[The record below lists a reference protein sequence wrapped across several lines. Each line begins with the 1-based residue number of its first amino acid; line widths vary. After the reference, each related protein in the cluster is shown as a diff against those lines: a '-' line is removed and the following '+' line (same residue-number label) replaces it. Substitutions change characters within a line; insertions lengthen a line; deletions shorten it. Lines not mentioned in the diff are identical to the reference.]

1 MTVFANLQVR
11 PATAVDASQ
20 FVDLMN
26 MQYARRKTPA
36 YFHWQYMQPFE
47 PTVLMCAF
55 EDGQM
60 CGMFGLKD
68 RRLDNGL
75 RVGQAVDMLITP
87 TWRRRGL
94 FSTLAGQAIEFFDGA
109 FDLLC
114 VFANPAGRDAVKS
127 LGWQHV
133 GTIRSLY
140 LDGTGPVRGGVMADR
155 LEQYPRRRFRRTDQY
170 RQWRFHKHP
179 DYSYTAVESGGS
191 VAWAKIFID
200 PVTHRKY
207 GDIVDILY
215 PSHSPGAICNS
226 LFSVCEELLARGV
239 EGITTWG
246 MPGTV
251 VRSAAES
258 VGFQETDQER
268 HFCVKALDPAHEYLT
283 DLTYWDLVQAD
294 SEIY

>member
-1 MTVFANLQVR
+1 MTVSANLQVR
-11 PATAVDASQ
+11 PATAADACQ

-26 MQYARRKTPA
+26 MHYARRKTPA

-55 EDGQM
+55 DGEQM

-75 RVGQAVDMLITP
+75 RVGQAIDMLIAP

-94 FSTLAGQAIEFFDGA
+94 FSTLAGQAIEFFDGS

-127 LGWQHV
+127 LGWRHA
-133 GTIRSLY
+133 GTIRNLY
-140 LDGTGPVRGGVMADR
+140 LDGTGPVHGDVLADR
-155 LEQYPRRRFRRTDQY
+155 LEQHLRRRFERTHEY
-170 RQWRFHKHP
+170 RQWRFRKHP
-179 DYSYTAVESGGS
+179 DYLYAALESEGS

-207 GDIVDILY
+207 GDIVDILN
-215 PSHSPGAICNS
+215 PSDSPGTLRNS
-226 LFSVCEELLARGV
+226 LFSACEELLAQGV
-239 EGITTWG
+239 KGITTWG

-251 VRSAAES
+251 IRSAAES
-258 VGFQETDQER
+258 IGFQETNQER
-268 HFCVKALDPAHEYLT
+268 HFCVKVLDPALQHLT
-283 DLTYWDLVQAD
+283 DLAHWDLVQAD
-294 SEIY
+294 TEIY